1 MPDAS
6 CNVLVVDDDA
16 EIRETLVEVLEERG
30 YRAVAASNG
39 KQALDAL
46 QRGTRPELI
55 LLDMMMPV
63 MDGAQF
69 RAKQQEEPS
78 LAGIPVV
85 LISAHEDLSK
95 RMRELRAEAA
105 LQKPI
110 SFRDLLDTVKRFC
123 ARRGTPTPAPI

>member
-1 MPDAS
+1 MPRTS

-30 YRAVAASNG
+30 YRAIAASNG
-39 KQALDAL
+39 KQALDRL
-46 QRGTRPELI
+46 HEGVRPELI

-69 RAKQQEEPS
+69 RARQQEESS
-78 LAGIPVV
+78 LAEIPVV

-95 RMRELRAEAA
+95 RVRELDAEAA

-123 ARRGTPTPAPI
+123 ARRGSPTPAPT

>member
-1 MPDAS
+1 MPKAS

-46 QRGTRPELI
+46 HRGTRPELI

-85 LISAHEDLSK
+85 LISAHDDLSK
-95 RMRELRAEAA
+95 RMRELHAEAA

-123 ARRGTPTPAPI
+123 ARRGPPTPAPI

>member
-1 MPDAS
+1 MPNAS

-16 EIRETLVEVLEERG
+16 EIRETLVELLEERG
-30 YRAVAASNG
+30 YRTVAASNG

-46 QRGTRPELI
+46 QRGERPELI

-69 RAKQQEEPS
+69 RAKQREDSE

-95 RMRELRAEAA
+95 RVRELGARSA

-110 SFRDLLDTVKRFC
+110 SFRDLIDTVRRFC
-123 ARRGTPTPAPI
+123 GRRGAPTPVPI